1 MKSFLIFALVIILL
15 GVLLL
20 ILAVDNIDAS
30 SSITSTCVMIDD
42 QGNITLAGE
51 LQCQYRVY
59 LNLLGVNVTP
69 NMLYDNNSFPCQG
82 VDCPPA
88 PINK

>member
-15 GVLLL
+15 VVLLL
-20 ILAVDNIDAS
+20 ILAVDNNDAS
-30 SSITSTCVMIDD
+30 SSITSDCIMIDQD
-42 QGNITLAGE
+42 GNITPSGKLE
-51 LQCQYRVY
+51 CKYKTY
-59 LNLLGVNVTP
+59 LNLLGVNITP
-69 NMLYDNNSFPCQG
+69 NMLYDNHSYPCQG